1 MRHQEWEAHIQEF
14 AQRWGLNF
22 QHPALLQE
30 ALTHPSYHGIDP
42 NVPDNQRL
50 EFLGDA
56 VLDLVV
62 GEWLYHHQPDIEPR
76 ELTDYR
82 AALVHRRQLAAFA
95 RMLELGPYIRVGRGA
110 LQKGRGAYER
120 ILADTFEAL
129 VAAVY
134 LDQGLDAVRRFILPL
149 VEKTFPELLKQGAV
163 LNYKGLL
170 QEWSQHQGFGTPKY
184 RVVEQKGA
192 PHRPCFS
199 VEVWINGKRYGR
211 GQGYSRKEA
220 EKAAARDA
228 LQRLGLLE
236 PAPRKTPAPS

>member
-1 MRHQEWEAHIQEF
+1 MRRQEWEARIKEF
-14 AQRWGLNF
+14 AQRWGLEF
-22 QHPALLQE
+22 QNWDLLRE

-42 NVPDNQRL
+42 DVPDNQRL

-82 AALVHRRQLAAFA
+82 AALVHRRQLAEFA

-110 LQKGRGAYER
+110 LEKGRGAYER
-120 ILADTFEAL
+120 ILADTYEAL
-129 VAAVY
+129 IGAVY
-134 LDQGLDAVRRFILPL
+134 LDQGLEAVRRFVLPL
-149 VEKTFPELLKQGAV
+149 VEKTFPVLLERGEV
-163 LNYKGLL
+163 LNAKGLL
-170 QEWSQHQGFGTPKY
+170 QEWAQGQGYGTPEY

-199 VEVWINGKRYGR
+199 VEVWVNGEVYGR
-211 GQGYSRKEA
+211 GKGYSKKEA

-228 LQRLGLLE
+228 LLRLGLV
-236 PAPRKTPAPS
+236 KTRSSG